1 MPASAKDA
9 NREKQRDFSFFSEP
23 GAPADQIDSLFLER
37 GTPVPPRLV
46 AVSGPLAGTIFPL
59 GAEALTLGRDR
70 ESGVQLRDLA
80 VSRHHCR
87 IEPAGDTFRVRDLD
101 SRHGTFVNGIPVRER
116 GLQPG
121 DQIAVGDSLFLF
133 RVDDP
138 GSSRPAVLLEDR
150 SFAIESTVQRPADAS
165 PYVHLGGELPSNA
178 RVAQNLHALLRIGHA
193 LHALRATEPLARRL
207 LELLLE
213 TMPAERTAIL
223 LLDRAGEP
231 ACGYALDRA
240 GSAATFPLS
249 RTLVERL
256 VQERTAV
263 LSNDVLQVE
272 GWNEAESLQAAHI
285 QSLLAAPLQSS
296 TGTLGVLYLDTREAG
311 VRFDEAHLE
320 LLTAVAAI
328 ASLALA
334 NTRHMEWLED
344 ERNRLEASLDVDIVG
359 ESPRMREVW
368 RLLTRV
374 AASDSTVLLRGESG
388 TGKELAARAL
398 HRKSRRANRPFVAIN
413 CATLSPTLLESELFG
428 HERGAFTGAVERKI
442 GKFEVADSGTLFL
455 DEVGEIPPPLQAKL
469 LRVLQEREFER
480 LGNTRPVRVDVRMIA
495 ATNRDLEKAIREGEF
510 REDLFYRLNVISCTL
525 PPLRERR
532 EDIPL
537 LASHFA
543 ARFGRQ
549 LGRKVAGFTPEA
561 RACLQRYAWPGN
573 VRELSNA
580 VERAVVLGE
589 EDLIHPEDLPETVLE
604 APPAGKVPVTRFHET
619 INETKKRLIID
630 AVDQA
635 GGNITKAAELL
646 GLNANYLHRLISN
659 LDLRERTK
667 G

>member
-1 MPASAKDA
+1 V
-9 NREKQRDFSFFSEP
+9 
-23 GAPADQIDSLFLER
+23 
-37 GTPVPPRLV
+37 PVLPRLIV
-46 AVSGPLAGTIFPL
+46 LSGPLAGTTFPL
-59 GAEALTLGRDR
+59 GADVLSMGRDR
-70 ESGVQLRDLA
+70 ESGVQLRDLT

-87 IEPAGDTFRVRDLD
+87 IEPAGDSFRLHDLD
-101 SRHGTFVNGIPVRER
+101 SRHGTFVNGVPVHER
-116 GLQPG
+116 DLEPG

-133 RVDDP
+133 QAGDP
-138 GSSRPAVLLEDR
+138 VSSRPDMLLEDK
-150 SFAIESTVQRPADAS
+150 SLAIGSTVQRPTDVAPFA
-165 PYVHLGGELPSNA
+165 HLGDPPSGA
-178 RVAQNLHALLRIGHA
+178 RAAHDLHALLRIGHA

-207 LELLLE
+207 LGLLLE
-213 TMPAERTAIL
+213 TMPAERTSIL

-240 GSAATFPLS
+240 GSEAVFPLS

-256 VQERTAV
+256 VRERTAV
-263 LSNDVLQVE
+263 LSNDVLHVE
-272 GWNEAESLQAAHI
+272 GWAEAESLQAARI
-285 QSLLAAPLQSS
+285 QSLLAAPLQGPS
-296 TGTLGVLYLDTREAG
+296 GPLGVLYLDTRERG
-311 VRFDEAHLE
+311 VRFDEPHLE

-334 NTRHMEWLED
+334 NTRHMEWLEE
-344 ERNRLEASLDVDIVG
+344 ERTRLEASLDVDVVG
-359 ESPRMREVW
+359 ESPRMREIW

-388 TGKELAARAL
+388 TGKEVAARAL
-398 HRKSRRANRPFVAIN
+398 HRKSRRTNRPFIALN

-428 HERGAFTGAVERKI
+428 HEKGAFTGAVERKL

-455 DEVGEIPPPLQAKL
+455 DEVGEIPTPLQAKL

-480 LGNTRPVRVDVRMIA
+480 LGSTRPIRVDVRVIA
-495 ATNRDLEKAIREGEF
+495 ATNRDLEKAIQEGTF

-525 PPLRERR
+525 PTLRERR

-543 ARFGRQ
+543 AHFGRQ
-549 LGRKVAGFTPEA
+549 LGRKIAGFTPEA

-580 VERAVVLGE
+580 IERAVVIGE
-589 EDLIHPEDLPETVLE
+589 EDLIHPEDLPDTVLE
-604 APPAGKVPVTRFHET
+604 VPAGATKIPITRFHDT
-619 INETKKRLIID
+619 INETKKRLILA
-630 AVDQA
+630 AVEQA
-635 GGNITKAAELL
+635 GGNLTKAAERL
-646 GLNANYLHRLISN
+646 GLNANYLHRLINN
-659 LDLRERTK
+659 LDLRERIK